1 MTPGFAD
8 LAGRVAVVTGGSG
21 SIGAATCRLF
31 AANRMRVVVV
41 GRDEKALEEVRE
53 QAWNSGG
60 EAVCV
65 VADCT
70 DPAALYALVEEVD
83 SNFGGTDVL
92 AAFAGGNGAPSPS
105 GELSPERWHEVIDGD
120 LTSVF
125 LTVRAFLPGMRA
137 RGRGSLITMS
147 SSAGRQPSQA
157 NLAYAVAKAGVVML
171 TRHLAAELAGTGIR
185 VNCLAPA
192 AVRTTKLEQALPADR
207 IEALGRSFPL
217 GRIGEPDDVA
227 ATAAYLASDASGWVT
242 GVTLDIT
249 GGKVV

>member
-1 MTPGFAD
+1 
-8 LAGRVAVVTGGSG
+8 
-21 SIGAATCRLF
+21 
-31 AANRMRVVVV
+31 
-41 GRDEKALEEVRE
+41 
-53 QAWNSGG
+53 
-60 EAVCV
+60 
-65 VADCT
+65 
-70 DPAALYALVEEVD
+70 
-83 SNFGGTDVL
+83 
-92 AAFAGGNGAPSPS
+92 
-105 GELSPERWHEVIDGD
+105 RWHEVIDGD

-227 ATAAYLASDASGWVT
+227 ATAAYLASDASGRVT
-242 GVTLDIT
+242 TDQGGATVAHTFGVVSLFVAEVIEKVSLGIYDVTRMRNDPRRHNGHRTFTHTLPFNI
-249 GGKVV
+249 GVGFGVFELCWHFGKWAVLSV